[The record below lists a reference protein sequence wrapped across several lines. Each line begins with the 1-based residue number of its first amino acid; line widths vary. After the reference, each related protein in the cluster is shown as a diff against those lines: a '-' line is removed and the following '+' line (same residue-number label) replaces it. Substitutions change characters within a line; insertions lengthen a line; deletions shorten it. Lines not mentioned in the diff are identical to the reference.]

1 MTEAARIGA
10 LAIPHGSCGDSRA
23 FAARS
28 ACTDGFCHV
37 VARDRHDVSRT
48 ALLWPGTDRTCDLGT
63 EHAVEKHIRS
73 IFQKL
78 HIDSGP
84 DDHRRVLTVLAFLR
98 SS

>member
-1 MTEAARIGA
+1 MLSRSRMAAAATLAPSLREAPART
-10 LAIPHGSCGDSRA
+10 GSVTSWPATVTTYPERRCYG
-23 FAARS
+23 
-28 ACTDGFCHV
+28 
-37 VARDRHDVSRT
+37 
-48 ALLWPGTDRTCDLGT
+48 PGTDRTCDLGT